1 MKLLVCGGMGFIGST
16 FIRNHLSKNPSDQI
30 VNLDNLTTGSNVKNL
45 EKIDETNYQFIN
57 DDIKNHETVN
67 KITNDVDVIVNF
79 AAETHVDRS
88 ISNPKQFLETNILG
102 TYTLLEAAKKHETLF
117 VHISTDEIYGDAA
130 NQDSFN
136 EKSILKPSNPYSASK
151 AAADHLVNSYARTYG
166 IKCII
171 TRCTNNFGPYQFP
184 EKLIPKTIIRAQKNL
199 KVPLYGDGNQIR
211 DFTHVSD
218 IAESVVLSIEKN
230 STNGKFFNSG
240 TGKPTTI
247 NDIVKYVFENIEQV
261 SEEQIDLKKLNN
273 VLEITKLKEFV
284 NNLPEGIDT
293 NVGEEG
299 IKVSGGQKQRIS
311 IARALIRK
319 PELLILD
326 DCLSAV
332 DVITE
337 KHILGRLK
345 KEVDDRSSLV
355 VSHRIST
362 IRDADLIL
370 VIDEGQ
376 FVERGTHAE
385 LIKKGGL
392 YYEMDR
398 KQESS

>member
-1 MKLLVCGGMGFIGST
+1 MKLLVCGGMGFIGSA

-166 IKCII
+166 VKCII

-211 DFTHVSD
+211 SWIYVLDHVSA
-218 IAESVVLSIEKN
+218 IESLITKGDPGEAYNITSWNEISNKTIVGKILSIM
-230 STNGKFFNSG
+230 GKSN
-240 TGKPTTI
+240 
-247 NDIVKYVFENIEQV
+247 
-261 SEEQIDLKKLNN
+261 
-273 VLEITKLKEFV
+273 
-284 NNLPEGIDT
+284 
-293 NVGEEG
+293 
-299 IKVSGGQKQRIS
+299 
-311 IARALIRK
+311 
-319 PELLILD
+319 
-326 DCLSAV
+326 
-332 DVITE
+332 
-337 KHILGRLK
+337 
-345 KEVDDRSSLV
+345 
-355 VSHRIST
+355 
-362 IRDADLIL
+362 DLIEY
-370 VIDEGQ
+370 VGDRPGHDKRYSIDSSKIQNEIGWKPAYD
-376 FVERGTHAE
+376 FDNA
-385 LIKKGGL
+385 IKQTVDWYLKNKDWWEPL
-392 YYEMDR
+392 ADEKMLHP
-398 KQESS
+398 QPWTLSW